1 LHRGALHSKPG
12 HQLNPGFAMI
22 VRFVLLAQFALLT
35 SLAVLPHRAAAHTPD
50 FAVSGSIAVPGP
62 VKWDYLTTEPGAHR
76 LFAAEGDRIAV
87 IDTARDQPIATI
99 APINGAHGIALA
111 PTLNRGF
118 ATAGLAGT
126 VTMFNLR
133 TLHILKTIKVGP
145 GPDAIAFDPATNRVF
160 APNEKSQRLFAIDA
174 RTGRLLKSIP
184 FHADPEFIVTDGQG
198 HAYLN
203 LKSADQIA
211 VINTR
216 TLRLTRRINLGAAC
230 HGPVGLAIDR
240 TRQRLF
246 VSCVN
251 HRVDI
256 IAARTGQSLAT
267 LPIPGFSD
275 AMRYDP
281 RANIA
286 FAPSID
292 GTLTIIGATDLTHYQ
307 IIQTLHTAPS
317 ARTMAFD
324 QATQT
329 AFLSAATIRKI
340 LPPKPGK
347 SYGKTEFVPRSFHIL
362 VVKPINR

>member
-1 LHRGALHSKPG
+1 MIAR
-12 HQLNPGFAMI
+12 FA
-22 VRFVLLAQFALLT
+22 LLAQFALLT
-35 SLAVLPHRAAAHTPD
+35 GLAVLPHRAAAHTPH
-50 FAVSGSIAVPGP
+50 FVVSGSIPVPGP

-76 LFAAEGDRIAV
+76 LFAAQGDRVAV
-87 IDTARDQPIATI
+87 IDTATGKPIATI

-111 PTLNRGF
+111 PALNRGF
-118 ATAGLAGT
+118 ATAGIAGT
-126 VTMFNLR
+126 ITMFDLR
-133 TLHILKTIKVGP
+133 SLHILKTINVGP
-145 GPDAIAFDPATNRVF
+145 GPDAIAFDPATDRVF

-174 RTGRLLKSIP
+174 RSGRILKSIP
-184 FHADPEFIVTDGQG
+184 FHADPEFIVTDDRG

-203 LKSADQIA
+203 LKSTDQIA

-216 TLRLTRRINLGAAC
+216 TLRLTRRISLAPAC

-240 TRQRLF
+240 ARQRLF

-256 IAARTGQSLAT
+256 IAATTGKSLAL
-267 LPIPGFSD
+267 LPIPAFSD

-281 RANIA
+281 HTNIA

-292 GTLTIIGATDLTHYQ
+292 GTMTIIGAAGPASYK
-307 IIQTLHTAPS
+307 IIQTLKTAPS

-329 AFLSAATIRKI
+329 AFLAAATISKI

-347 SYGKTEFVPRSFHIL
+347 TYGKTEFAPGSFSIL
-362 VVKPINR
+362 VVKPAKG